1 MHWLSS
7 VLLCHD
13 EPHSPL
19 LRHPHH
25 TQLSVMSACVADQVC
40 QCVADQVLCQCVQ
53 LHQHEAMTTE
63 PQSLV
68 HTTTTEVY
76 SVELNVVCVVSQE
89 AVKEDEDAALNQQLY
104 HLLSGHINKHI
115 VIS

>member
-25 TQLSVMSACVADQVC
+25 TQSSVMSACVADQVC
-40 QCVADQVLCQCVQ
+40 KCVQ
-53 LHQHEAMTTE
+53 LHQHEAMMTE

-76 SVELNVVCVVSQE
+76 SVEQNVVCVVSQE

-104 HLLSGHINKHI
+104 HLLSDNVTKQII
-115 VIS
+115 IS